1 MSLDKELLTEEYMHG
16 FGNSQAALRHSM
28 EDVAA
33 ATDNFDLIPE
43 EHQEGYRD
51 FKSRGF
57 YTPDVLHKKL
67 EHISKAYRQI
77 TKIVQEQVEE
87 REEHSHLFTLIQIF
101 VDQLEPIIECF
112 NQYRNKPL
120 SEDYV
125 ENFKQYSKEI
135 TRGMS
140 AANGLRS
147 VMKTYNDLIDREKS
161 AKRWMEKHPEWA
173 EGKWKP
179 GKKLEKKN

>member
-1 MSLDKELLTEEYMHG
+1 MLL
-16 FGNSQAALRHSM
+16 QQQII
-28 EDVAA
+28 
-33 ATDNFDLIPE
+33 LILFQRNIRRGIC
-43 EHQEGYRD
+43 QERKAWRKVQLKPNRD

-87 REEHSHLFTLIQIF
+87 REEHSYLFTLIQIF